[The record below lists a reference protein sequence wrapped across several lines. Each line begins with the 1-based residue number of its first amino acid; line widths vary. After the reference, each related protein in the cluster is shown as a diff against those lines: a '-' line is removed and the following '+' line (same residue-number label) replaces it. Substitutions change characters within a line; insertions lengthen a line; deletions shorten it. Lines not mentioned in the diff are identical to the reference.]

1 MNLGDLVRVAHPG
14 GLFGPNNNYEVL
26 GVVVEPPNEV
36 SIVKIYWFCGN
47 YGHSLPSYIHVEEV
61 EVVRDV
67 KKN

>member
-1 MNLGDLVRVAHPG
+1 MIVGDLVTVVHPG
-14 GLFGPNNNYEVL
+14 GLFGPNNNYGVL

-47 YGHSLPSYIHVEEV
+47 YGHSLPSYIHIEEV

-67 KKN
+67 GKN